1 MRAREGGVGIERG
14 WKGDGKGIKSAG
26 VDYWGGES
34 GLPGLRMSSQSKIHS
49 SSISPLSLKCIRGQI
64 VCSAKDKVPVSENLG
79 DLMTWQLTHAKRA
92 GLRKS

>member
-1 MRAREGGVGIERG
+1 MERG
-14 WKGDGKGIKSAG
+14 WKGDRKGIKSAVDYWGGESG

-79 DLMTWQLTHAKRA
+79 DLMT
-92 GLRKS
+92 S